1 MEIVKERRGS
11 RRKLWR
17 IRISPIPPDRYPGFR
32 DDPEHAFASM
42 APEKRLGDIDVYC
55 ARLWAARDAVAQFP
69 AVMAEEAKK
78 AA

>member
-17 IRISPIPPDRYPGFR
+17 IRISPIPLDRYPGFCS
-32 DDPEHAFASM
+32 DPEHVFSTM
-42 APEKRLGDIDVYC
+42 APEKRLGEIDVYC

-69 AVMAEEAKK
+69 AAVAEEAKK